1 MRGLIKK
8 RTLPVR
14 LTDDQRR
21 MLERAAK
28 IVSRDRGEVVG
39 LGTVLREEG
48 LKGAERILAEHAG
61 QPVAA

>member
-1 MRGLIKK
+1 
-8 RTLPVR
+8 VR